1 MILCLEGSDASEVD
15 VELDLQGFTRLGV
28 SPLPPLLPVH
38 LDGILNPQKL
48 ETKSLQL
55 LSSCLMAAAATLVST
70 QHLMFHQCMPCKHCA
85 QLFTVSIR
93 GFSQWMLS

>member
-15 VELDLQGFTRLGV
+15 VELD
-28 SPLPPLLPVH
+28 

-70 QHLMFHQCMPCKHCA
+70 QHLMFHQSMHCKHCA

-93 GFSQWMLS
+93 GFSQWMLL